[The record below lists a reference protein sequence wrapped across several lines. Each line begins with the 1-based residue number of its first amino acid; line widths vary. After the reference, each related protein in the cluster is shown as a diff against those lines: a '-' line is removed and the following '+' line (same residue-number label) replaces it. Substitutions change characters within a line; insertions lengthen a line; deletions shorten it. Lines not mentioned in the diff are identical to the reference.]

1 MWKYAAGSLLAV
13 VIGFLADAVFGD
25 PQTALHPI
33 CLIGN
38 LIAWL
43 EKRIRKCLPKTEV
56 GELVGGGIMAT
67 LVIVASAGIP
77 ALLLCAAYRLSFW
90 LGVAFEA
97 VMCFFLF
104 AVKTLR
110 KESANVARTLR
121 EEGLEAGQRAV
132 ARIVGRD
139 TQVLDESGVIRAAVE
154 TVAENFSDGVFAPML
169 YMALGGGVLG
179 FAYKSINTMDSMV
192 GYKNDRYLYF
202 GRVAA
207 KLDDVVNYIPAR
219 LAALF
224 LILGAFAT
232 GQDGRMAWKIWKRD
246 RRNHASPNSAQ
257 TEAVAAGALHVRLAG
272 DAWYFGKLH
281 KKPFIGDDLRPIE
294 LDDIA
299 RVNRMMTAASV
310 LSLAALGIVKAAAL
324 MLLI

>member
-13 VIGFLADAVFGD
+13 VLGFLADAVFGD
-25 PQTALHPI
+25 PQTAFHPI
-33 CLIGN
+33 CLIGD

-43 EKRIRKCLPKTEV
+43 EKRIRKWLPGTKG
-56 GELVGGGIMAT
+56 GELVGGGILAL
-67 LVIVASAGIP
+67 LVVALSAGIP
-77 ALLLCAAYRLSFW
+77 ALLLCGAYRLNFW
-90 LGVAFEA
+90 LGVTLEA

-104 AVKTLR
+104 AVKTLCR
-110 KESANVARTLR
+110 ESANVARALR
-121 EEGLEAGQRAV
+121 GEGLAAGQRAV

-169 YMALGGGVLG
+169 YMLLGGGVLG
-179 FAYKSINTMDSMV
+179 FAYKSVNTMDSMV

-202 GRVAA
+202 GRIAA
-207 KLDDVVNYIPAR
+207 RLDDVVNYIPAR

-224 LILGAFAT
+224 LILGAYLT
-232 GQDGRMAWKIWKRD
+232 GLDGKKAWKIWRRD

-281 KKPFIGDDLRPIE
+281 RKPFIGDDLRPIE
-294 LDDIA
+294 TDDIA

-310 LSLAALGIVKAAAL
+310 LSLAVLGTVKAAVLAL
-324 MLLI
+324 LA

>member
-13 VIGFLADAVFGD
+13 VIGFLADVVFGD

-38 LIAWL
+38 LIAGL
-43 EKRIRKCLPKTEV
+43 EKRIRNCLPKTRA

-67 LVIVASAGIP
+67 LVIMISAGIP
-77 ALLLCAAYRLSFW
+77 ALLLYAAYRLNFW
-90 LGVAFEA
+90 LGVAAEA

-110 KESANVARTLR
+110 KESANVARALR
-121 EEGLEAGQRAV
+121 GDGLEAGRGAV

-139 TQVLDESGVIRAAVE
+139 TQVLDEPGVIRAAVE

-169 YMALGGGVLG
+169 YMMLGGGVLG
-179 FAYKSINTMDSMV
+179 FAYKSVNTMDSMV

-202 GRVAA
+202 GRIAA
-207 KLDDVVNYIPAR
+207 RLDDAMNYVPAR

-224 LILGAFAT
+224 LILGAYLT
-232 GQDGRMAWKIWKRD
+232 GQDGKLAWKIWRRD

-257 TEAVAAGALHVRLAG
+257 TESVAAGALHVRLAG
-272 DAWYFGKLH
+272 DAWYFGELH

-294 LDDIA
+294 TCDIA
-299 RVNRMMTAASV
+299 RMNRMMTAASV
-310 LSLAALGIVKAAAL
+310 LSLAALGILKTAVLAL
-324 MLLI
+324 LM